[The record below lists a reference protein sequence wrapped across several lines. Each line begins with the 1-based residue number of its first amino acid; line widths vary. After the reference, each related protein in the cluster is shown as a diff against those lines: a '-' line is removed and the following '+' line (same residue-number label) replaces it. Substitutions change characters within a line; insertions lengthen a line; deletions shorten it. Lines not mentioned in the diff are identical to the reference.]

1 MVEPTETE
9 AKENLDRLAA
19 AFRHVAA
26 LARTDPGRL
35 TTAPHTAPVARL
47 DEARATR
54 RPDLRYRPGESL
66 PETDPERLPSGVAST
81 ASRP

>member
-19 AFRHVAA
+19 AFRHVAE
-26 LARTDPGRL
+26 LARTTPERL
-35 TTAPHTAPVARL
+35 HTAPHAAPVARI

-66 PETDPERLPSGVAST
+66 PEADPERTRAGVATT